1 MILCLIFIVYQCHTS
16 RENFIDLLGSQS
28 VTWLSLVQGHCALPP
43 SSPTT
48 SLLCGSVPAAS
59 HTKNGLTIE
68 SWLTQSEKNIILTDV
83 NNHQHHTIDSFTN
96 LTERPNFTDRSKPAD
111 QSYIACISRVQAF
124 SISAK
129 VT

>member
-16 RENFIDLLGSQS
+16 RENFIDLLGSQN

-68 SWLTQSEKNIILTDV
+68 SWLTQSEKKYHLNRRQQPSASYNRLI
-83 NNHQHHTIDSFTN
+83 H
-96 LTERPNFTDRSKPAD
+96 EPNRTTKLYR
-111 QSYIACISRVQAF
+111 QIE
-124 SISAK
+124 
-129 VT
+129 TG